1 MSLSEFELMELMDV
15 GLEEVMVAVAHISEI
30 ACPPYQT
37 VSLWVKSKAI
47 GIWFL

>member
-15 GLEEVMVAVAHISEI
+15 GLEEVMMAVGRISEI

-37 VSLWVKSKAI
+37 VSLWMNNF
-47 GIWFL
+47 GIYF